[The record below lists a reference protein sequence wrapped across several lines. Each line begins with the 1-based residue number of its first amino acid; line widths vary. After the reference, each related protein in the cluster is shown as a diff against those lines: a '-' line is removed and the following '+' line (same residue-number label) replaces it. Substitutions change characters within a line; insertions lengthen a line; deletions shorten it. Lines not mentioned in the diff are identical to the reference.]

1 MVFQK
6 RGSYKFQNTRFGI
19 FVPPTILCFKGFW
32 YSTKFFVKSKYYI
45 RKNLYSIKII
55 IEINYSKL

>member
-32 YSTKFFVKSKYYI
+32 YSTKFFVKSKY
-45 RKNLYSIKII
+45 
-55 IEINYSKL
+55 